1 MDDECM
7 NYKTIPQFSHTCWFN
22 GILHVILY
30 SKLLRKTVYNHIITL
45 PDFSRRITNDSFLIF
60 IYYILHNYKKLAKLH
75 KIYEHL
81 NDGTIKSDSIL
92 INYLLKHDMTNFEF
106 YKKKLLEDFFNFRG
120 YYTYIYH
127 IFKTYGINYVDLTYN
142 KTTGNIYIQSI
153 NREVFGEKEEELKN
167 YFSRKITNSDIICIN
182 HNIEGLYNT
191 SEDENLNRYSSYM
204 RDYNS
209 FVESVRGFSKTLTL
223 YGREYTLDSCLLV
236 NYSVPQHVVSGV
248 SCKDNYYVY
257 DSYDNY
263 QSIESKPYKK
273 IISRVACPP
282 YKHDWT
288 DPNVAFTLN
297 VTKCDGY
304 TAHTG
309 TPVNPGYAAY
319 NIATS
324 YVMLIYVKSKEPM
337 STKVIKSKDVSTS
350 LGSFFVNKE
359 QYLEDFKK
367 LYDLES
373 LSLDNLI
380 NHIRNIY
387 NNAYDNKGD
396 FLIVLSTNMK
406 NHFRFLYEKLLKKT
420 LDPSV
425 DNDELRRELFIAL
438 INRFIKNGTVFKYE
452 QFVDQTY
459 LDSAKAT
466 VIDPILT
473 LHPDQHLPFAFYK
486 LNLLEESK
494 KEYRDY
500 ILANVDFIYH
510 YLFNTPPFTRWYNDY
525 IKWAVSTTIEENKY
539 KFYCIVV
546 RLGIDMTVFKYKI
559 ETMLRDIY
567 NYQLQTQARG
577 GMRKMKKY

>member
-1 MDDECM
+1 
-7 NYKTIPQFSHTCWFN
+7 
-22 GILHVILY
+22 
-30 SKLLRKTVYNHIITL
+30 
-45 PDFSRRITNDSFLIF
+45 
-60 IYYILHNYKKLAKLH
+60 
-75 KIYEHL
+75 
-81 NDGTIKSDSIL
+81 
-92 INYLLKHDMTNFEF
+92 
-106 YKKKLLEDFFNFRG
+106 
-120 YYTYIYH
+120 
-127 IFKTYGINYVDLTYN
+127 
-142 KTTGNIYIQSI
+142 
-153 NREVFGEKEEELKN
+153 
-167 YFSRKITNSDIICIN
+167 
-182 HNIEGLYNT
+182 
-191 SEDENLNRYSSYM
+191 M
-204 RDYNS
+204 RDYDS
-209 FVESVRGFSKTLTL
+209 FVASVRGFSKTLTL

-236 NYSVPQHVVSGV
+236 NYDVPAHVISGV
-248 SCKDNYYVY
+248 LCKNNYYVY

-282 YKHDWT
+282 YKHNWT

-297 VTKCDGY
+297 VNRCVGY
-304 TAHTG
+304 TANAG
-309 TPVNPGYAAY
+309 TPVQHGYAAY

-337 STKVIKSKDVSTS
+337 STKVIKSKDISTS

-373 LSLDNLI
+373 LSLDN
-380 NHIRNIY
+380 
-387 NNAYDNKGD
+387 AYDNKGD
-396 FLIVLSTNMK
+396 YLVLLSTSMK
-406 NHFRFLYEKLLKKT
+406 DHFRFLYEKLLKKT

-459 LDSAKAT
+459 LNSAKAT

-473 LHPDQHLPFAFYK
+473 LHRDQHLAFALHK
-486 LNLLEESK
+486 LTLLEESK
-494 KEYRDY
+494 KEYRNY
-500 ILANVDFIYH
+500 ILANVDFIYNF
-510 YLFNTPPFTRWYNDY
+510 LFNTPPFTRWYNDY
-525 IKWAVSTTIEENKY
+525 IIWAVTTTIGEN

-559 ETMLRDIY
+559 ETMLTDIS